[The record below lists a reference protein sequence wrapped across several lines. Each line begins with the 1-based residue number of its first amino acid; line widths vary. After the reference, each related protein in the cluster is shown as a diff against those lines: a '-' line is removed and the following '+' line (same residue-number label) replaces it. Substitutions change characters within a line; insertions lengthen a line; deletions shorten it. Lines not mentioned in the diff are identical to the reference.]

1 MCQQHKHIKTI
12 IAIVFFA
19 ASLVFLA
26 ACNRPAKEEAPPT
39 IIPIHTGQVNTQS
52 FSIPV
57 GTSGR
62 LFPADM
68 AKLSFKTG
76 GIVNRVPVTEGQKV
90 TAGALLAS
98 LDTKEI
104 DANVTQAREGLKKSK
119 RDLRRVTN
127 LYQDKAATLEQLQ
140 DVTTAAEIAKAR
152 LDIAL
157 FNQTH
162 SRVKAPANGVVL
174 KVLAEENETTGPGY
188 PVILFGSLDTRWVV
202 KVGVTESQLIHLS
215 KGDRAVVRFDAYP
228 QTTWNASVSE
238 IARTIDSASQTYEV
252 ELELEPRQETLAAGF
267 VARVRIF
274 PSQQKSFRWV
284 PLSAMVE
291 GEGNMAAV
299 FTVNGNKA
307 QKVDIRVAH
316 ILDGKVLAA
325 TGLENIDTVVTEGA
339 AYLTDG
345 ALVRIAPPAEK

>member
-1 MCQQHKHIKTI
+1 MRQRHRQIKTI
-12 IAIVFFA
+12 IAIVFFIA
-19 ASLVFLA
+19 TLVLVA
-26 ACNRPAKEEAPPT
+26 ACNRPTKEEAPKT
-39 IIPIHTGQVNTQS
+39 VIPVQTGKVNTQS

-76 GIVNRVPVTEGQKV
+76 GIVSRVPVSEGQQV
-90 TAGALLAS
+90 TAGTLLAS

-119 RDLRRVTN
+119 RDLQRVTN
-127 LYQDKAATLEQLQ
+127 LYRDKAATLEQLQ
-140 DVTTAAEIAKAR
+140 DVTTAAKIAKAR

-157 FNQTH
+157 FNKRH
-162 SRVKAPANGVVL
+162 SQVKAPANGVVL
-174 KVLAEENETTGPGY
+174 KVLAEENETIGPGY

-215 KGDRAVVRFDAYP
+215 DGDRATIRFDAYP
-228 QTTWNASVSE
+228 QTIWNASVTE

-274 PSQQKSFRWV
+274 PSQQKTFRWV

-291 GEGNMAAV
+291 GEGNIAAV

-307 QKVDIRVAH
+307 QKVKIRIAH

-325 TGLENIDTVVTEGA
+325 SGLETIDTVVTEGA